1 MVSKKIMVDN
11 RVGIHARPASL
22 FVKMAAGF
30 QSNITVTKNEK
41 KGNAK
46 SIISILALGVGK
58 GDEIVISAEGED
70 EGAAADAL
78 AELVLSKFGEE

>member
-1 MVSKKIMVDN
+1 MVSKNITVDN

-22 FVKMAAGF
+22 FVKTAAGF
-30 QSNITVTKNEK
+30 QSSITVTKYEK

-70 EGAAADAL
+70 ERAAVDAL
-78 AELVLSKFGEE
+78 VELVLNKFGEE